1 MTIKTLNA
9 ICAAFVL
16 TLVPM
21 QVSLACSC
29 VMGRT
34 QKDMFDEAEYV
45 AQVKITGAEL
55 REMSELGK
63 DDAGSSSMSSEYVR
77 VSFEEV
83 EVFKSAGFS
92 PIYLKE
98 IPYHENTCMIGLR
111 PGLEYVVFLTKGSKG
126 FVWGCSGSFRLDD
139 RSNKSQEIN
148 ELRKLAND
156 HGAK

>member
-1 MTIKTLNA
+1 MMIKTLNA

-16 TLVPM
+16 TLVPL

-29 VMGRT
+29 AMGST
-34 QKDMFDEAEYV
+34 QKDKFDEAEYI
-45 AQVKITGAEL
+45 AHVKITGAEL
-55 REMSELGK
+55 REMTELGQ
-63 DDAGSSSMSSEYVR
+63 DDAGFSTMSTEYIQ
-77 VSFEEV
+77 VSFEEE

-111 PGLEYVVFLTKGSKG
+111 PGLEYIVFLKKGSKG
-126 FVWGCSGSFRLDD
+126 FVWGCSGSFGLDD

-148 ELRKLAND
+148 KLRELAND
-156 HGAK
+156 LGAK